1 MTMYESNV
9 GGAAIT
15 SPRLHWRGDRLPD
28 ELERLVADIV
38 ARLEERLLHQS
49 YRSLQDEIERG
60 RWDPPPAPSGEPIT
74 LIPGDG
80 KAACTQAA
88 LAICSGTSAR
98 GRLGFPSVMRSVREY
113 LIDCERI
120 ARVAIVVTDVWS
132 PKHLDEH
139 LRDVWAHH
147 RQGRF
152 VVPFLV
158 AGGRL
163 NRLGWPQ
170 P

>member
-1 MTMYESNV
+1 MYEPTA
-9 GGAAIT
+9 GGPAIT
-15 SPRLHWRGDRLPD
+15 SPQLPWRGDALPE

-38 ARLEERLLHQS
+38 GRLERRLSDQS
-49 YRSLQDEIERG
+49 YGSLLGQIDRG
-60 RWDPPPAPSGEPIT
+60 RWEVPPTAAGEAIT

-80 KAACTQAA
+80 KTACTRAA
-88 LAICSGTSAR
+88 LAVCAGTSPK

-120 ARVAIVVTDVWS
+120 ARLAIVVTDVWS
-132 PKHLDEH
+132 PKHLEEH

-152 VVPFLV
+152 VVPYLV
-158 AGGRL
+158 AGERL
-163 NRLGWPQ
+163 NRLGWPR